1 MPWTT
6 APNPVLELAGSLG
19 FKWRNGERKF
29 VENNKKIDAQMSNF
43 EQTAKLRADNFLAD
57 VGGMH
62 TMPEQKRFRGR
73 HRV

>member
-19 FKWRNGERKF
+19 FKGRNGERKF

-43 EQTAKLRADNFLAD
+43 EQTAERRADNFLIRCWWYTYDA
-57 VGGMH
+57 GA
-62 TMPEQKRFRGR
+62 KRFRGR

>member
-1 MPWTT
+1 
-6 APNPVLELAGSLG
+6 
-19 FKWRNGERKF
+19 

-43 EQTAKLRADNFLAD
+43 EQTAERRADNFLAD
-57 VGGMH
+57 VGGIH